1 MIINFNGESAFASNQ
16 SRLQGLNISK
26 AVERLSSGLRINHSA
41 DDPSGLGI
49 CSGVK
54 AQLRGVTSAIHNV
67 EESIKLYSLRDAY
80 LEGFNQKL
88 DRIRDLAVRASNDAT
103 LTVGDLSA
111 MNSEAQKLKDEINR
125 TTMSSYEVDGGKL
138 LFNPGDLDVIWVLDV
153 TGSMMPYANSLYNDS
168 EAMFEQFANAG
179 FDLRM
184 GVVGF
189 DEIVRPAGTQSFHSD
204 AASFQSDVD
213 AMRTIINSPISGNE
227 NGLAA
232 INWALD
238 SGSLGGNFRADAK
251 KIVILITDE
260 DADDFYA
267 PGETS
272 YYDNYPIAFPPG
284 PPMTGPYMG
293 QNDPAAHADPG
304 NLRQD
309 TIDNLISSDATLHTV
324 GLVGGGTVNWINFMG
339 SWFSLGINHYTI
351 QNSPDE
357 DYQLVATAPGVDG
370 GVFTLDTGGAWV
382 SSITGAMLTGGS
394 PWDAN
399 FHVGPDSNHTLVAN
413 LQTVGSS
420 YLAIDGINLATGD
433 SARNSIE
440 IVDRGMSLLA
450 DERAATAHAVQKL
463 NYILNDLSNQQINL
477 ASYKSNIEDADIAQ
491 EVVAMTINNIVAQT
505 TVAAQIQSQVSPAR
519 AMQLINVV
527 NNTRAVDEFNNI
539 FTMT

>member
-1 MIINFNGESAFASNQ
+1 MIINFNAESAFAVNQ
-16 SRLQGLNISK
+16 SRLIRLNISK

-41 DDPSGLGI
+41 DDPSGMAI

-54 AQLRGVTSAIHNV
+54 VQLRGIASAIHNV

-88 DRIRDLAVRASNDAT
+88 ERIRDLAVRASNDAA
-103 LTVGDLSA
+103 LTVGDLYD
-111 MNSEAQKLKDEINR
+111 MNAEAQKLKDEINR

-153 TGSMMPYANSLYNDS
+153 TGSMDPYAESLYNDS
-168 EAMFEQFANAG
+168 AAMFEQFSSAG

-189 DEIVRPAGTQSFHSD
+189 DDIVRSAGTQAFHTD
-204 AASFQSDVD
+204 AAGFQADVD
-213 AMRTIINSPISGNE
+213 AMRTIINNPISGNE

-232 INWALD
+232 INWALNH
-238 SGSLGGNFRADAK
+238 GSLGGDFRADAT

-260 DADDFYA
+260 DSDDFYA

-272 YYDNYPIAFPPG
+272 YYDNYPIVFPGG
-284 PPMTGPYMG
+284 PPMTGPYME
-293 QNDPAAHADPG
+293 QNDPTAHADPG
-304 NLRQD
+304 NIRQD
-309 TIDNLISSDATLHTV
+309 TIDNLIANDATLHTV
-324 GLVGGGTVNWINFMG
+324 GVVGGGSINWAYFG
-339 SWFSLGINHYTI
+339 GWFGFVSSNYII
-351 QNSPDE
+351 QNSPDD
-357 DYQLVATAPGVDG
+357 DYQIVATAPGVDG

-382 SSITGAMLTGGS
+382 SSITGAMMTGGS

-433 SARNSIE
+433 SARNSID
-440 IVDRGMSLLA
+440 IANRGMALLA
-450 DERAATAHAVQKL
+450 DERAATAHAIQKL
-463 NYILNDLSNQQINL
+463 NHILNDLSNQHINL

-505 TVAAQIQSQVSPAR
+505 SVAAQVQSQVSPAR

-527 NNTRAVDEFNNI
+527 SNTRAVDKFNDI
-539 FTMT
+539 FTLK